1 MGPALAP
8 AGRRGCVLNA
18 PITWGGLDF
27 DTSEFD
33 TEIRELLGQLAPEGG
48 SLRELKVTARVR
60 DAHRAA
66 IEDANLLR
74 VRRAEALG
82 ADPEDVTPEERAID
96 QMTTCL
102 YWLHAAQSA
111 LLEAHEVFRGAQ
123 RAAGGSR

>member
-1 MGPALAP
+1 MST
-8 AGRRGCVLNA
+8 

-27 DTSEFD
+27 DTAEMD

-48 SLRELKVTARVR
+48 SLRELTITARVR

-66 IEDANLLR
+66 GEDANLLR

-82 ADPEDVTPEERAID
+82 ADLEDATPEERAMD
-96 QMTTCL
+96 QMVACL
-102 YWLHAAQSA
+102 YWLNAAQAA